1 MPSIDLSPYLKL
13 HAVSVLRDLV
23 RKWWRLELFL
33 VDATGEPVGPRPIT
47 RDNDFCRLS
56 LHAPLGA
63 RRCADSLR
71 VTLDRLRE
79 AGRGCKN
86 AVHECHLG
94 FDIPASALW
103 LDGQVAGYVAVS
115 GSVHEGFTAYG
126 EAQLLR
132 KVREVA
138 PAAGQGTDLER
149 ALRRV
154 PFLAR
159 GEMEQIEDLLHL
171 CADEIQ
177 AHHEARRR
185 DPAPQGPAGPD
196 APPDEGTIKGDGTL
210 RAALDAL
217 ERELIEKGLKRT
229 GGNKSQ
235 LARDLGISRS
245 NLQTKVDRYGLEGPT
260 TPDF

>member
-1 MPSIDLSPYLKL
+1 MPAAIDLSPYLKL
-13 HAVSVLRDLV
+13 HAVTVLRDLV

-33 VDATGEPVGPRPIT
+33 VDGTGEAVAARPIP

-79 AGRGCKN
+79 TGRGCKSL
-86 AVHECHLG
+86 VHECHLG
-94 FDIPASALW
+94 FDIPACALW
-103 LDGQVAGYVAVS
+103 LDGAVAGYVAVS

-138 PAAGQGTDLER
+138 PAAGEGTDLER

-154 PFLAR
+154 PFLSR
-159 GEMEQIEDLLHL
+159 GEMEQVEDLLHL

-177 AHHEARRR
+177 AHHESLARQRAAP
-185 DPAPQGPAGPD
+185 DEADAEVPAADDENTPAPGS
-196 APPDEGTIKGDGTL
+196 L
-210 RAALDAL
+210 RAALVAV
-217 ERELIEKGLKRT
+217 ERDLIEKGLRRT

-235 LARDLGISRS
+235 LARELGISRS
-245 NLQTKVDRYGLEGPT
+245 NLQTKVDRYGLDDPR
-260 TPDF
+260 